1 MTDSTKDRIDGATD
15 KVVGQTKEGVGKLT
29 NDEHLEGEGKMDQ
42 LKGSVKEG
50 VADVKDKVTDLF
62 NKDDK

>member
-29 NDEHLEGEGKMDQ
+29 NDEQLEGEGKMDQ